1 MRVREVLQHKGG
13 EVVTIAANR
22 TVHDA
27 ISKLN
32 EHRMG
37 ALIVTGGGG
46 EVRGIIT
53 ERDILR
59 MCGEQCVKL
68 NDPKLAGTGCP
79 ALVADIMT
87 TELVIGVPD
96 DRLDYVMGVMTQ
108 NRIRHLPIMDA
119 GSLVGIVSIGDVVR
133 AHLQETQ
140 YENRMLKDYIHGV
153 VTH

>member
-1 MRVREVLQHKGG
+1 
-13 EVVTIAANR
+13 
-22 TVHDA
+22 
-27 ISKLN
+27 
-32 EHRMG
+32 
-37 ALIVTGGGG
+37 
-46 EVRGIIT
+46 
-53 ERDILR
+53 